1 MSRKTSKSIEFIVI
15 ALITLVMMLS
25 YGLYK
30 QYYEQKHPPEAANCK
45 P

>member
-30 QYYEQKHPPEAANCK
+30 KYYEDETQPQATNCK

>member
-1 MSRKTSKSIEFIVI
+1 MSRKCSKSVEFILV

-25 YGLYK
+25 YGVYK
-30 QYYEQKHPPEAANCK
+30 MYYEKHQQPEAASCR